1 MMWYD
6 MLMPCMTVPEPVTFF
21 PWTFLQVLLP
31 YEQRIS
37 RRDPMRIWT
46 MCRTFYMPVIVVIG
60 LHDMATG

>member
-37 RRDPMRIWT
+37 RRDPMRIWI
-46 MCRTFYMPVIVVIG
+46 MCRTF
-60 LHDMATG
+60 